1 MQILSVKKKNVCTHI
16 HVHYSFY
23 TRLIQF
29 LKKRYTHT
37 HTHTHTDALPGISL
51 ELFSFFGNREQDKTE
66 MENRKLPEAE
76 SLRGGAVLLLST

>member
-1 MQILSVKKKNVCTHI
+1 MCSHI
-16 HVHYSFY
+16 HVHYIPDSFS
-23 TRLIQF
+23 F
-29 LKKRYTHT
+29 KKKTQRNDTYTHT
-37 HTHTHTDALPGISL
+37 HTHTHAHTNVGALPGISL

>member
-1 MQILSVKKKNVCTHI
+1 MYITYQTHSVKKNTHKEMI
-16 HVHYSFY
+16 H
-23 TRLIQF
+23 
-29 LKKRYTHT
+29 THT
-37 HTHTHTDALPGISL
+37 HTHTHAHTNVGALPGISL